1 MIEFLSSWAKNLG
14 VVIVLVSIF
23 EMILP
28 NNKTKKYIRV
38 VLGIFVIFNIIAPFV
53 KNKEKLEISS
63 VDIDNYTLTQNNT
76 VDKTSMNER
85 IQELYE
91 KELENNIK
99 NKLQNKDINIKTST
113 NIISTGTE
121 ISYGVEKY
129 TVVIYGDINGD
140 GKINSADL
148 LKMRQHLIGTLELKG
163 SNKKAAALV
172 NGNTINSADLL
183 KLRQHLLGINNIK
196 Q

>member
-1 MIEFLSSWAKNLG
+1 MKVTA
-14 VVIVLVSIF
+14 
-23 EMILP
+23 
-28 NNKTKKYIRV
+28 
-38 VLGIFVIFNIIAPFV
+38 
-53 KNKEKLEISS
+53 
-63 VDIDNYTLTQNNT
+63 NYTKEQKEIKDYIISGFDSTKPGEYNVTVTYGGISNTFSYIIVAKAQNNT
-76 VDKTSMNER
+76 TLKEYLTKANYKIENEFTNGFVVGET
-85 IQELYE
+85 I
-91 KELENNIK
+91 NNIK

-121 ISYGVEKY
+121 ISYGAEKY

-172 NGNTINSADLL
+172 NGSTINSADLL

>member
-1 MIEFLSSWAKNLG
+1 MYNNYLHMISYIFLCH
-14 VVIVLVSIF
+14 V
-23 EMILP
+23 
-28 NNKTKKYIRV
+28 
-38 VLGIFVIFNIIAPFV
+38 
-53 KNKEKLEISS
+53 
-63 VDIDNYTLTQNNT
+63 
-76 VDKTSMNER
+76 
-85 IQELYE
+85 
-91 KELENNIK
+91 
-99 NKLQNKDINIKTST
+99 IKTST

-121 ISYGVEKY
+121 IYYGKEKY
-129 TVVIYGDINGD
+129 TVVIYGDINWD